1 MKRALQS
8 GRCCDTLL
16 AESACLL
23 RGPADRC
30 ALCFG
35 MVRSVVAL
43 RRCTPSSTWTVE
55 HSRPWLCLALLSS
68 AYGTQMDATK
78 LLALL
83 LEAPDARRA
92 AEAQVNSLTEE
103 FFHIASTY
111 LTMVRP
117 TAGTRRTERLS
128 CSACSSACRA
138 AVPKLAS
145 GAPSLSNRRPPGRNS
160 ATTAYPLAAKQGP
173 GGYRARDPETL
184 TSTLRRQRRRATPRS
199 CGGWRR
205 C

>member
-1 MKRALQS
+1 
-8 GRCCDTLL
+8 
-16 AESACLL
+16 
-23 RGPADRC
+23 
-30 ALCFG
+30 
-35 MVRSVVAL
+35 
-43 RRCTPSSTWTVE
+43 
-55 HSRPWLCLALLSS
+55 
-68 AYGTQMDATK
+68 MDATK

-92 AEAQVNSLTEE
+92 AEAQVDSLTEE

-111 LTMVRP
+111 LTMVRA
-117 TAGTRRTERLS
+117 TAGTQRTERPS

-145 GAPSLSNRRPPGRNS
+145 GAQSLSKQTGPWQELCNECVS
-160 ATTAYPLAAKQGP
+160 TCIPLAAKQGP
-173 GGYRARDPETL
+173 GGHHAHAPVTL